1 MAKRTKTLSQHQ
13 MYRIWDTMEDILMFI
28 EGGEYELPRIENVEI
43 GHGQP
48 AEELRFW
55 SDLLNKVYITE
66 ETKHEE
72 RSNSVNVDRRDDDE
86 FNEYGLLM
94 DSGCQD
100 PVGFRD

>member
-13 MYRIWDTMEDILMFI
+13 MYRIWDTMEDILMFL
-28 EGGEYELPRIENVEI
+28 EGGEYELPRIENVEV

-66 ETKHEE
+66 ETKYRE
-72 RSNSVNVDRRDDDE
+72 RNDSINVSRH
-86 FNEYGLLM
+86 
-94 DSGCQD
+94 QD
-100 PVGFRD
+100 GKAEAVGFRD